1 MRKRSLFLV
10 MVLMWVMFIL
20 SGCATLQAKYDKA
33 TPDEQARIWVSQG
46 QKSLATLS
54 VSGQL
59 AAEKD
64 AKFKVEWKAKVLP
77 SIDAANKVIGD
88 IIAKGKSGEKFTP
101 LQVTVL
107 IMGRIKEIA
116 DALNAWGIKVSE
128 VDQILELWRMEVLS

>member
-10 MVLMWVMFIL
+10 LVLLWVML
-20 SGCATLQAKYDKA
+20 AGCASLQAKYDKA
-33 TPDEQARIWVSQG
+33 TDDEKARIWVSQG
-46 QKSLATLS
+46 QKSLSTLFI
-54 VSGQL
+54 SGQL

-77 SIDAANKVIGD
+77 SIDAANKVIGN
-88 IIAKGKSGEKFTP
+88 IIAKGKAGEKFTP

-128 VDQILELWRMEVLS
+128 VDQMLELWRTEVLS

>member
-1 MRKRSLFLV
+1 MRRKSLFLV
-10 MVLMWVMFIL
+10 MVLVWVML
-20 SGCATLQAKYDKA
+20 VGCATLQAKYDKA

-46 QKSLATLS
+46 QKSLTTLF

-77 SIDAANKVIGD
+77 SIDTANKVIGD
-88 IIAKGKSGEKFTP
+88 IIAKGKAGEKFTP

-116 DALNAWGIKVSE
+116 DALSAWGIKVSE
-128 VDQILELWRMEVLS
+128 VDQMLELWETEVLS

>member
-10 MVLMWVMFIL
+10 MVLWMMFVL
-20 SGCATLQAKYDKA
+20 SGCASLQAKYDKA
-33 TPDEQARIWVSQG
+33 TDDEKARIWVSQG
-46 QKSLATLS
+46 QKSLTTLF

-88 IIAKGKSGEKFTP
+88 IIAKGKAGEKFTP

-116 DALNAWGIKVSE
+116 DALSAWGIKVSE
-128 VDQILELWRMEVLS
+128 VDQMLEFWRTEVLS